1 MLVVASVHEYV
12 GKMGTSDTIPLC
24 GHPAWDR
31 RRYTGIRSH
40 GWGFLSRQPS
50 LSKRVL
56 CFVKRLTSCHV
67 IFQLGYMIYD
77 MSTFYMSFER
87 KKIVSGFIKRLPRV
101 YLLFNYTTIMP

>member
-1 MLVVASVHEYV
+1 
-12 GKMGTSDTIPLC
+12 MGTSDTIPLC

-31 RRYTGIRSH
+31 RRYTGIRSY
-40 GWGFLSRQPS
+40 GLGFLSRQPS
-50 LSKRVL
+50 LFKRVL
-56 CFVKRLTSCHV
+56 CFVKRLTFCHV

-87 KKIVSGFIKRLPRV
+87 KKNLYQVLFKRLPRV